1 MELSIIRPA
10 KLVVALDIG
19 STYSGYA
26 WQYRDE
32 FEAKR
37 EPHFNTNWSAGALQ
51 LHKTKTCL
59 MIKCQ
64 DKASRKPSDELSPR
78 LDPSEIEDVKIG
90 HDAENTYMKIAKM
103 KSHELLGKYYLFSR
117 FKMRLYEKGFA
128 DDILVEDQLSQILP
142 LFDVMT
148 LFIRELKQHCL
159 QKINEKR
166 QSPVNEKETLFVV
179 TVPAIW
185 SDCARDFMRKAA
197 IKAGSGKRNVLL
209 ALEPEAAAISCIHL
223 TSQQKKDMNNFGDV
237 RQRFL
242 VADLGGGTAD
252 LSAVE
257 VQKDGTLKE
266 LSKSHGNN
274 AGGQNINDAF
284 MQHCHDSFQGKKWQE
299 TFSNVTPSDAV
310 KMEANFEKSKVQI
323 GSTDSDG
330 QMIEVEIPTEM
341 RRGIE
346 NKSITLKKDCIL
358 QYNDP
363 EFVFKSDFVR
373 KTLFQTTC
381 DMIYNTI
388 KNVLSRPETKGIKT
402 VILVGGFSE
411 SPIVI
416 ETLRGKV
423 GKDFPGV
430 KLVVPDSPFKS
441 VLLGAVLY
449 GHDPMI
455 FSSRI
460 SRETYGV
467 DVDCIF
473 DETKHDASKKWWNKE
488 TKEYWCEDLFDIHVK
503 KGESVSLLKSQPK
516 QVYNPI
522 SKDQTSVY
530 FGLYSSSSINPMY
543 ITDEGCKQI
552 GQLEVEMPDT
562 AGGTD
567 REVEVSMLYGGTQI
581 AVLAKDVNTGKEVNA
596 EIVFGK
602 YEER

>member
-1 MELSIIRPA
+1 MELTIIRPP

-32 FEAKR
+32 FEDRR
-37 EPHFNTNWSAGALQ
+37 EIHFNTNWGTGALQ

-59 MIKCQ
+59 MIKCK
-64 DKASRKPSDELSPR
+64 DKASGKPSDELSPH

-117 FKMRLYEKGFA
+117 FKLRLYEKGFT
-128 DDILVEDQLSQILP
+128 DDTLVEDQLSQILP

-159 QKINEKR
+159 QKINGKR
-166 QSPVNEKETLFVV
+166 QNPVNEKETLFVV

-185 SDCARDFMRKAA
+185 SHSARDFMRKAA

-237 RQRFL
+237 GQRFL

-284 MQHCHDSFQGKKWQE
+284 MQHCHDSFQGEKWLE
-299 TFSNVTPSDAV
+299 IFSNITPADAI

-323 GSTDSDG
+323 GESDSDS
-330 QMIEVEIPTEM
+330 QMIEVEIPKAICK
-341 RRGIE
+341 GIAE
-346 NKSITLKKDCIL
+346 KSITLKEGSII
-358 QYNDP
+358 QYDDQ
-363 EFVFKSDFVR
+363 EFMFESDFVR
-373 KTLFQTTC
+373 KRLFHTTC
-381 DMIYNTI
+381 DIIY
-388 KNVLSRPETKGIKT
+388 KNAIQNALSREEAEGIKT
-402 VILVGGFSE
+402 VILVGGLSE

-416 ETLRGKV
+416 ETLREKV
-423 GKDFPGV
+423 EKDFPGV
-430 KLVVPDSPFKS
+430 KVVVPDSPFKS

-467 DVDCIF
+467 KSNYEF
-473 DETKHDASKKWWNKE
+473 DETKHDASKKWRNEE
-488 TKEYWCEDLFDIHVK
+488 TGVFKCKHIFSIHVK
-503 KGESVSLLKSQPK
+503 KGQSVSLLEPQPK
-516 QVYNPI
+516 RVYTPQYQDQKSVSLPI
-522 SKDQTSVY
+522 
-530 FGLYSSSSINPMY
+530 FSSSNINPMY
-543 ITDEGCKQI
+543 TTDEGCKKI
-552 GQLEVEMPDT
+552 GNLRVEMPDT
-562 AGGTD
+562 TGGRD
-567 REVEVSMLYGGTQI
+567 RKVEVSMLYGGTQI
-581 AVLAKDVNTGKEVNA
+581 AVFAKDVTSGNEVNA
-596 EIVFGK
+596 EIVF
-602 YEER
+602 E